1 MSSQVAL
8 SAFGDEIADELSEQL
23 GTLVQLKI
31 GYLELRGVWGKN
43 VLALSDDE
51 VHMIREQCR
60 TSGIKVSAIGSPI
73 GKSPLAQPPEQ
84 ELENLERAFEIASA
98 LGVHLVRV
106 FSFYPP
112 EGAAPAAHDQ
122 YVAESIERLSELAAL
137 AERRGFTLLLENEK
151 GIVGDTIA
159 RCRTLLAGV
168 DSAALRFAWDPANF
182 VQVGE
187 DAPTEDGWPAL
198 GAHVAHVHV
207 KDALANGEVRPA
219 GQGDGQVG
227 MLLDRL
233 RTSSYSGFLAL
244 EPHLAIAGHSSG
256 FSGVEGMAHATAV
269 LRQLMQQHQIQ
280 EVAAV

>member
-1 MSSQVAL
+1 
-8 SAFGDEIADELSEQL
+8 
-23 GTLVQLKI
+23 
-31 GYLELRGVWGKN
+31 
-43 VLALSDDE
+43 
-51 VHMIREQCR
+51 MIREQCR

-98 LGVHLVRV
+98 LGVRLVRV

-112 EGAAPAAHDQ
+112 EGAPPAAYDR

-159 RCRTLLAGV
+159 RCHALLAGV
-168 DSAALRFAWDPANF
+168 DSPALRFAWDPANF

-198 GAHVAHVHV
+198 GSHVAHVHV

-233 RTSSYSGFLAL
+233 RTPRLFGLLGVGTASGHRRAQQRFQRRGGHGARHGCTPAAYGATPGSRGCSCVALPGHLSYNPRSRRIS
-244 EPHLAIAGHSSG
+244 ERIC
-256 FSGVEGMAHATAV
+256 AHPQ
-269 LRQLMQQHQIQ
+269 R
-280 EVAAV
+280 